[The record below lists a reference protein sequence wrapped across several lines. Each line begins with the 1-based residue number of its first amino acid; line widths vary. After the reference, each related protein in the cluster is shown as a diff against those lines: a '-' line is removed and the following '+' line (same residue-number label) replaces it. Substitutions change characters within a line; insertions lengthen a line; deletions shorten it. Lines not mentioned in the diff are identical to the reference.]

1 MPISKA
7 KQQRRAALVK
17 ANATNPNHSKSENS
31 FNQNLIDS
39 QLEISGTSQSDHTPE
54 DLIADNEP
62 TDTTPD
68 DLEVSNTSSET
79 EPSSDPEFT
88 PPADKLMIIPFSFI
102 RSLLNMV
109 SCPLCKL
116 QGGFDA
122 SVTNMNGFLND
133 MNFICRCKH
142 SFSLSNFPE
151 CDINA
156 VLIRSV
162 ITNGI
167 SKQQFQRVLQIGNF
181 GANVEGV
188 ERAVNLSS
196 KAMMTVYK
204 QQNDE
209 IIEGADRI
217 QKSAMADLYRAN
229 KAVTISTDMTYTKR
243 GYHSP
248 AGHAALICNGKVID
262 SRTAK
267 RGKKKSNAYG
277 DIVDLPANKLETYV
291 IKNMIKDAILY
302 LGPLIEQID
311 IDQDATLQ
319 TVIENMKWEEADTK
333 RVNKWTG
340 RVEVTTDMIGKC
352 VWDGKIPA
360 INADK
365 VRNVQFLRKIL
376 GPIEVNCG
384 SK

>member
-7 KQQRRAALVK
+7 KQQRRAALEK
-17 ANATNPNHSKSENS
+17 ANANNPNHSKNENS
-31 FNQNLIDS
+31 FNQALMDS
-39 QLEISGTSQSDHTPE
+39 QLEISGSSQSDHTPE
-54 DLIADNEP
+54 DLIEDNGP
-62 TDTTPD
+62 TDSTPD
-68 DLEVSNTSSET
+68 DLEVSNTSS
-79 EPSSDPEFT
+79 DLEFT

-102 RSLLNMV
+102 LSLLNMV
-109 SCPLCKL
+109 SCPSCKL

-133 MNFICRCKH
+133 MNFLCRCKH
-142 SFSLSNFPE
+142 SFGLSNFPE

-196 KAMMTVYK
+196 KAMMNVYK

-209 IIEGADRI
+209 IIERVERI
-217 QKSAMADLYRAN
+217 QKSEMANLYRAN
-229 KAVTISTDMTYTKR
+229 KPVTISTDMTYTKR

-248 AGHAALICNGKVID
+248 AGHAALICDGKVID

-267 RGKKKSNAYG
+267 RGNKTNNAYG
-277 DIVDLPANKLETYV
+277 DIVDIPANKLETYV
-291 IKNMIKDAILY
+291 IKNMLKDAILY

-340 RVEVTTDMIGKC
+340 RIEVTTDMIGKS
-352 VWDGKIPA
+352 VWDGEIPA

-365 VRNVQFLRKIL
+365 VSVVQFQ
-376 GPIEVNCG
+376 
-384 SK
+384 

>member
-7 KQQRRAALVK
+7 KRQRQEALIK
-17 ANATNPNHSKSENS
+17 ANAANPNHSKSENS
-31 FNQNLIDS
+31 FNETLMDT
-39 QLEISGTSQSDHTPE
+39 QLEISGGSQSDQTPE
-54 DLIADNEP
+54 DLIEDNEH

-68 DLEVSNTSSET
+68 DLETSNTSSD
-79 EPSSDPEFT
+79 SEFT
-88 PPADKLMIIPFSFI
+88 PPADKLMIIPFAFI
-102 RSLLNMV
+102 LSLLNMV

-133 MNFICRCKH
+133 INFLCRCKH
-142 SFSLSNFPE
+142 SFSLSNFPD

-156 VLIRSV
+156 VIIRSV

-181 GANVEGV
+181 GANVEGE

-217 QKSAMADLYRAN
+217 QKETMANLQRAN
-229 KAVTISTDMTYTKR
+229 KPITISTDMTYTKR

-248 AGHAALICNGKVID
+248 AGHAALICNGQVID

-267 RGKKKSNAYG
+267 RGKKTTNAYG
-277 DIVDLPANKLETYV
+277 DIVDMPANKLETYV

-302 LGPLIEQID
+302 LGPMIEQID

-340 RVEVTTDMIGKC
+340 RIHVTKDMIGNS

-365 VRNVQFLRKIL
+365 VRLDEFQ
-376 GPIEVNCG
+376 
-384 SK
+384 